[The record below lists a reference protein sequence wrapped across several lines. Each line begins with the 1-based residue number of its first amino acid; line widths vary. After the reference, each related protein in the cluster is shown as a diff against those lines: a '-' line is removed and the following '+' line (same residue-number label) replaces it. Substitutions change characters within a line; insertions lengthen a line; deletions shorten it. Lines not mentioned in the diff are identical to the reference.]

1 MGGRTMNRKQF
12 SILLAALVILGG
24 LVWALKKN
32 DENSWAQTANRVGQT
47 LIPNFPVNE
56 VASIRIDNGHSAV
69 SLMKKDGQ
77 WRVKERGDYPAN
89 FTMISDLLLRI
100 QEQKIIQSD
109 AVTAEQRPDLYL
121 IEPNKDK
128 PSAIA
133 VDLHDSNAKPI
144 AKLLLGKRYLKKS
157 PNGSQAPAGRY
168 VMVSGDEKTAALV
181 ADVLLDA
188 EPKAENWIV
197 KDFVRADKI
206 KSIAF
211 NTEDGASV
219 WKMQRDKE
227 GGDWQLLGAKPNE
240 KFDSTRGTSA
250 VNAISMMSF
259 IDVVASTASID
270 TGMAKARAVVAETF
284 DGLTYTFRIGN
295 ASSDDNQYIGVIVSG
310 DVLKE
315 RIAAPDEKAE
325 DKARLD
331 NEFKQRLAKLE
342 TRLKFEKSLSSWT
355 YTTPKWRLD
364 PLLKDRAGL
373 MIENQNAEAPT
384 VTPLNPNGRPK

>member
-69 SLMKKDGQ
+69 SLVKKDGQ

>member
-1 MGGRTMNRKQF
+1 MNRKQF

-32 DENSWAQTANRVGQT
+32 DENSWAQTGNRVGQT
-47 LIPNFPVNE
+47 LIPIFAVNE

-69 SLMKKDGQ
+69 SLVKKDGQ

-100 QEQKIIQSD
+100 QDQKIIQSD
-109 AVTAEQRPDLYL
+109 VVTAEQRPDLYL
-121 IEPNKDK
+121 IEPIKDK

-144 AKLLLGKRYLKKS
+144 SRLLLGKRYLKKGQ
-157 PNGSQAPAGRY
+157 NGSEVPAGRY
-168 VMVSGDEKTAALV
+168 VMVSGDEKTAVLL

-211 NTEDGASV
+211 NGEDGVNV

-227 GGDWQLLGAKPNE
+227 GGDWQLLDAKPNE
-240 KFDSTRGTSA
+240 KFDSSRGTTA

-270 TGMAKARAVVAETF
+270 TGMAKARTVAAETF
-284 DGLTYTFRIGN
+284 EGLTYTFRIGN
-295 ASSDDNQYIGVIVSG
+295 ASSDDNQYIGVTVSG
-310 DVLKE
+310 DAIKE

-342 TRLKFEKSLSSWT
+342 LRLKFEKTLSSWT

-373 MIENQNAEAPT
+373 MIEKQNAEAPT

>member
-1 MGGRTMNRKQF
+1 MNRKQF

-69 SLMKKDGQ
+69 SLVKKDGQ

-89 FTMISDLLLRI
+89 FTMITDLLLRI

-133 VDLHDSNAKPI
+133 VDLHNSNAKPI

-157 PNGSQAPAGRY
+157 PNGSEAPAGRY

-211 NTEDGASV
+211 NNEDGASV

-284 DGLTYTFRIGN
+284 DRLTYTFRIGN

>member
-1 MGGRTMNRKQF
+1 MNRKQF

-69 SLMKKDGQ
+69 SLVKKDGQ

-89 FTMISDLLLRI
+89 FTMITDLLLRI

-133 VDLHDSNAKPI
+133 VDLHNSNAKPI

-157 PNGSQAPAGRY
+157 PNGSEAPAGRY

-284 DGLTYTFRIGN
+284 DRLTYTFRIGN

>member
-1 MGGRTMNRKQF
+1 MNRKQF

-69 SLMKKDGQ
+69 SLVKKDGQ

-89 FTMISDLLLRI
+89 FTMITDLLLRI

-133 VDLHDSNAKPI
+133 VDLHNSNAKPI

-157 PNGSQAPAGRY
+157 PNGSEAPAGRY

-284 DGLTYTFRIGN
+284 DKLTYTFRIGN